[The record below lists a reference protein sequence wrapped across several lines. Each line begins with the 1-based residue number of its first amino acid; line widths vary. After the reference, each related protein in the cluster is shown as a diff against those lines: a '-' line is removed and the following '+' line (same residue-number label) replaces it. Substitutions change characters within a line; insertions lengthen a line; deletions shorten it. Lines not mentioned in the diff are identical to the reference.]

1 MNEKLIDHILMR
13 CPEDSNGQVQ
23 IDGGVLREM
32 LTVLRAGDEK
42 NYCSEITFNSS
53 TTWVMRIKANKVEV
67 NACVEVSEAAQA
79 VLDAL
84 TPMLF
89 KPWVGLTDD
98 EMSQC
103 SYDAEGFM
111 IEREVAMRAVEALLK
126 EKNT

>member
-23 IDGGVLREM
+23 IDGGVMREM

-67 NACVEVSEAAQA
+67 NACVEVTEAAQA

-98 EMSQC
+98 ERVRITDIASDDL
-103 SYDAEGFM
+103 DAMM
-111 IEREVAMRAVEALLK
+111 IAEAKLK
-126 EKNT
+126 EKNGG

>member
-1 MNEKLIDHILMR
+1 MNEKLIDHNLMR

-23 IDGGVLREM
+23 IDGGVMREM

-53 TTWVMRIKANKVEV
+53 TTWVMIIKANKVEV
-67 NACVEVSEAAQA
+67 NACVEVTEAAQA

-98 EMSQC
+98 ERVRITDIASDDL
-103 SYDAEGFM
+103 DAMM
-111 IEREVAMRAVEALLK
+111 IAEAKLK
-126 EKNT
+126 EKNGG